1 MQRATAPCIT
11 HRRAGQ
17 KHDDKTGHPRPKG
30 PSMRLRAPV
39 TDARHEDILELEP
52 LLRRVVGARVRD
64 PDTVDDLVQE
74 ALARVIAVRGRL
86 DDEAVTPYAI
96 VTARNLVTSL
106 TREQERGRRH
116 QPRLV
121 DLSEPERPEDAALR
135 QEEAAAVEAALAEL
149 PDHEREAVVAHEVEG
164 VDTATLAEARRSTP
178 GAVGVQLART
188 RARLRLDYLLA
199 LRRVELP
206 TPRCRP
212 VLLALSA
219 GDRRRQLVLDA
230 GGHLMQC
237 PTCASLSR
245 PLVERRRSIAVL
257 LPLLALWWL
266 WRRLQA
272 WVRRRPVLA
281 SLTASA
287 VAVTGLVVVPPLVER
302 DQAPRPAPT
311 TTTVPPGAAARPAA
325 PGGGGGSGVR
335 LVVPGRSLLPVPGR
349 EVLARHAG
357 QRVRGEHVPARG
369 VYADEGFWVGTSD
382 GDQLWV
388 QLIGRGESP
397 FRVRAG
403 QRASFTGRLV
413 PNPPGFAERVGMVPE
428 EGAALAGRQGHH
440 IEVAYGDITLEP

>member
-1 MQRATAPCIT
+1 
-11 HRRAGQ
+11 
-17 KHDDKTGHPRPKG
+17 
-30 PSMRLRAPV
+30 MRFRAP
-39 TDARHEDILELEP
+39 DIDRRDQEITELEP
-52 LLRRVVGARVRD
+52 LLRRVVGARVGD

-106 TREQERGRRH
+106 ARERERSRRH

-121 DLSEPERPEDAALR
+121 DLREPERPEDAALR
-135 QEEAAAVEAALAEL
+135 REEAAAVEAALAEL

-219 GDRRRQLVLDA
+219 GDRRRQLALDA

-287 VAVTGLVVVPPLVER
+287 VAVTGLVLVPPLVGR

-311 TTTVPPGAAARPAA
+311 TTTLPPGAAARPGASG
-325 PGGGGGSGVR
+325 GGGGGSGVR

-369 VYADEGFWVGTSD
+369 VYADEGFWVGTGD

-397 FRVRAG
+397 FQVRPG

-440 IEVAYGDITLEP
+440 IEVDYGDITLEP

>member
-1 MQRATAPCIT
+1 
-11 HRRAGQ
+11 
-17 KHDDKTGHPRPKG
+17 
-30 PSMRLRAPV
+30 MRLRAST

-52 LLRRVVGARVRD
+52 MLRRVVGARVRD

-86 DDEAVTPYAI
+86 DEEAVAPYAI

-106 TREQERGRRH
+106 AREEERGRRH
-116 QPRLV
+116 RPRLV
-121 DLSEPERPEDAALR
+121 DPSEPERPEDAALR
-135 QEEAAAVEAALAEL
+135 NEEATAVEAALAGL
-149 PDHEREAVVAHEVEG
+149 PDHEREVVVAHEVEG

-178 GAVGVQLART
+178 GAVGTQLART

-219 GDRRRQLVLDA
+219 GDRRRQLALDA

-266 WRRLQA
+266 WRRIQA
-272 WVRRRPVLA
+272 WASRRPVLA
-281 SLTASA
+281 SLTAVS
-287 VAVTGLVVVPPLVER
+287 VVTAAGLVLVPPLVGR
-302 DQAPRPAPT
+302 DQAPQPAPT
-311 TTTVPPGAAARPAA
+311 TTTLPPSAAAPSPAGT
-325 PGGGGGSGVR
+325 GGGGGSGVR

-357 QRVRGEHVPARG
+357 QPVRGVNVPARG
-369 VYADEGFWVGTSD
+369 VYADEGFWAGTGS

-388 QLIGRGESP
+388 RLVGQGESP
-397 FRVRAG
+397 FRVRPG
-403 QRASFTGRLV
+403 LRATFTGRLV
-413 PNPPGFAERVGMVPE
+413 PNPPGFAEQVGMVPA
-428 EGAALAGRQGHH
+428 EGAAMVERQGYH
-440 IEVAYGDITLEP
+440 IEVAYDDIDLEP

>member
-1 MQRATAPCIT
+1 
-11 HRRAGQ
+11 
-17 KHDDKTGHPRPKG
+17 
-30 PSMRLRAPV
+30 MRLRTSA

-86 DDEAVTPYAI
+86 DDEAVAPYAI

-106 TREQERGRRH
+106 AREEERGRRH
-116 QPRLV
+116 RPRLV
-121 DLSEPERPEDAALR
+121 DPSEPERPEDAALR
-135 QEEAAAVEAALAEL
+135 NEEAAAVEAALAGL
-149 PDHEREAVVAHEVEG
+149 PEHEREVVVAHEVHG
-164 VDTATLAEARRSTP
+164 VDTATLAEARSSTP
-178 GAVGVQLART
+178 GAVGVQLAR
-188 RARLRLDYLLA
+188 ARA

-206 TPRCRP
+206 TARCRP

-219 GDRRRQLVLDA
+219 GDRRRQLALDA

-266 WRRLQA
+266 WRRIQA
-272 WVRRRPVLA
+272 WVRRRPVMA
-281 SLTASA
+281 SVTAVSA
-287 VAVTGLVVVPPLVER
+287 VAVTGLVLVPPLVER

-311 TTTVPPGAAARPAA
+311 TTTLPPAAAAGR
-325 PGGGGGSGVR
+325 GGGGTGVR

-357 QRVRGEHVPARG
+357 QRVRGVHVPARG
-369 VYADEGFWVGTSD
+369 VDADEGFWAGTGS

-388 QLIGRGESP
+388 QLVGRGESP
-397 FRVRAG
+397 FRVRSG

-413 PNPPGFAERVGMVPE
+413 PNPPGFARRAGIVPA
-428 EGAALAGRQGHH
+428 EGAALVERQGHH
-440 IEVAYGDITLEP
+440 IEVAYADITREP

>member
-1 MQRATAPCIT
+1 
-11 HRRAGQ
+11 
-17 KHDDKTGHPRPKG
+17 
-30 PSMRLRAPV
+30 MRLRAPV
-39 TDARHEDILELEP
+39 ADARDEEILELEA

-64 PDTVDDLVQE
+64 RDTVDDLVQE

-86 DDEAVTPYAI
+86 DDEAVTPYAV
-96 VTARNLVTSL
+96 VTARNLVASL
-106 TREQERGRRH
+106 AREQERSRRH

-121 DLSEPERPEDAALR
+121 DLGEPERPEEAALR
-135 QEEAAAVEAALAEL
+135 REEAAAVDAALARL
-149 PDHEREAVVAHEVEG
+149 PEHEREAVVAHEVEG
-164 VDTATLAEARRSTP
+164 VDTATLAEQRRSTP
-178 GAVGVQLART
+178 GAVGTQLART

-206 TPRCRP
+206 TARCRP

-219 GDRRRQLVLDA
+219 GDRRRQLALDA
-230 GGHLMQC
+230 GGHLLRC

-266 WRRLQA
+266 WRQVQA
-272 WVRRRPVLA
+272 WARRRPVLA
-281 SLTASA
+281 SLAAASA
-287 VAVTGLVVVPPLVER
+287 VTVTGLVLVPPLVER

-311 TTTVPPGAAARPAA
+311 TTTLPPVAAA
-325 PGGGGGSGVR
+325 PGPAGQGGGSGVR

-357 QRVRGEHVPARG
+357 QPVRGVNVPTRG
-369 VYADEGFWVGTSD
+369 VYADEGFWAGTGD
-382 GDQLWV
+382 GDRLWV
-388 QLIGRGESP
+388 QLVGRGESP
-397 FRVRAG
+397 FQVRPG

-413 PNPPGFAERVGMVPE
+413 PSPPGFARRVGMVPS
-428 EGAALAGRQGHH
+428 EGAALSGRQGHH

>member
-1 MQRATAPCIT
+1 
-11 HRRAGQ
+11 
-17 KHDDKTGHPRPKG
+17 
-30 PSMRLRAPV
+30 MRLRAPV
-39 TDARHEDILELEP
+39 TAARHEDILELEP
-52 LLRRVVGARVRD
+52 TLRRVVGARVRD

-86 DDEAVTPYAI
+86 DDEALAPYAI

-106 TREQERGRRH
+106 AREEERGRRH
-116 QPRLV
+116 RPRLV
-121 DLSEPERPEDAALR
+121 DPTDPERPEDAALR
-135 QEEAAAVEAALAEL
+135 QEEAAAVEAALSRL

-206 TPRCRP
+206 TARCRP
-212 VLLALSA
+212 VLLALSM
-219 GDRRRQLVLDA
+219 GDRRRQLALDA

-266 WRRLQA
+266 WRRIQA
-272 WVRRRPVLA
+272 WASRKPVLA
-281 SLTASA
+281 SLAAVSA
-287 VAVTGLVVVPPLVER
+287 ATVTGLVLVPPLVER

-311 TTTVPPGAAARPAA
+311 TTTLPPGATA
-325 PGGGGGSGVR
+325 PGGGGGGSGVR

-357 QRVRGEHVPARG
+357 QRVRGVNVPTRG
-369 VYADEGFWVGTSD
+369 VYADEGFWAGTGT

-388 QLIGRGESP
+388 QLAGRGESP
-397 FRVRAG
+397 FRVRPG
-403 QRASFTGRLV
+403 QRATFTGRLV
-413 PNPPGFAERVGMVPE
+413 PSPPGFAERVGMVPS
-428 EGAALAGRQGHH
+428 EGASLAGRQAHH
-440 IEVAYGDITLEP
+440 IEVAYADITLEP

>member
-1 MQRATAPCIT
+1 
-11 HRRAGQ
+11 
-17 KHDDKTGHPRPKG
+17 
-30 PSMRLRAPV
+30 MRLRTSA

-86 DDEAVTPYAI
+86 DDEAVAPYAI

-106 TREQERGRRH
+106 AREEERGRRH
-116 QPRLV
+116 RPRLV
-121 DLSEPERPEDAALR
+121 DPSEPERPEDAALR
-135 QEEAAAVEAALAEL
+135 NEEAAAVEAALAGL
-149 PDHEREAVVAHEVEG
+149 PDHEREAVVAHEVHG
-164 VDTATLAEARRSTP
+164 VDTATLAEARSSTP

-206 TPRCRP
+206 TARCRP

-219 GDRRRQLVLDA
+219 GDRRRQLALDA

-266 WRRLQA
+266 WRRIQA
-272 WVRRRPVLA
+272 WARRRPVMA
-281 SLTASA
+281 SVTAVSA
-287 VAVTGLVVVPPLVER
+287 VAVTGLVLVPPLVER

-311 TTTVPPGAAARPAA
+311 TTTLPPPAAA
-325 PGGGGGSGVR
+325 PGPGGGGSGVR

-357 QRVRGEHVPARG
+357 QRVRGVHVPARG
-369 VYADEGFWVGTSD
+369 VYADEGFWAGTGS

-388 QLIGRGESP
+388 RLVGRGESP
-397 FRVRAG
+397 FRVRSG

-413 PNPPGFAERVGMVPE
+413 PNPPGFAQRAGIVPA
-428 EGAALAGRQGHH
+428 EGAALVERQGHH
-440 IEVAYGDITLEP
+440 IEVAYADITLEP

>member
-1 MQRATAPCIT
+1 
-11 HRRAGQ
+11 
-17 KHDDKTGHPRPKG
+17 
-30 PSMRLRAPV
+30 MRLRAST

-106 TREQERGRRH
+106 TREEERARRH
-116 QPRLV
+116 RPRLV
-121 DLSEPERPEDAALR
+121 DPSEPERPEDVALR
-135 QEEAAAVEAALAEL
+135 SEEAAAVEAALANL
-149 PDHEREAVVAHEVEG
+149 PDHERDAVVAHEVEG

-206 TPRCRP
+206 TARCRP

-219 GDRRRQLVLDA
+219 GDRRRQLALDA

-266 WRRLQA
+266 WRRIQA
-272 WVRRRPVLA
+272 WAQRRPVLA
-281 SLTASA
+281 SLTAVSA
-287 VAVTGLVVVPPLVER
+287 ATVTGLVLVPPLVER

-311 TTTVPPGAAARPAA
+311 TTTLPPSAAAPGAPS

-349 EVLARHAG
+349 AVLARHAG
-357 QRVRGEHVPARG
+357 QRVRGVNVPVRG
-369 VYADEGFWVGTSD
+369 VYADEGFWVGTGG

-388 QLIGRGESP
+388 RLVGQGESP
-397 FRVRAG
+397 FRVRPG
-403 QRASFTGRLV
+403 QRVSFTGRLV
-413 PNPPGFAERVGMVPE
+413 PNPPGFARQVGIVPE
-428 EGAALAGRQGHH
+428 EGAALAERQGHH
-440 IEVAYGDITLEP
+440 IEVAYADITLDP

>member
-1 MQRATAPCIT
+1 
-11 HRRAGQ
+11 
-17 KHDDKTGHPRPKG
+17 
-30 PSMRLRAPV
+30 MRLRAPV
-39 TDARHEDILELEP
+39 TAARHEDILELEP
-52 LLRRVVGARVRD
+52 TLRRVVGARVRD

-86 DDEAVTPYAI
+86 DDEALAPYAI

-106 TREQERGRRH
+106 AREEERGRRH
-116 QPRLV
+116 RPRLV
-121 DLSEPERPEDAALR
+121 DPTEPERPEDAALR
-135 QEEAAAVEAALAEL
+135 QEEAAAVEAALSRL

-206 TPRCRP
+206 TARCRP
-212 VLLALSA
+212 VLLALSM
-219 GDRRRQLVLDA
+219 GDRRRQLALDA

-245 PLVERRRSIAVL
+245 PLIERRRSIAVL

-266 WRRLQA
+266 WRRIQA
-272 WVRRRPVLA
+272 WASRKPVLA
-281 SLTASA
+281 SLAAVSA
-287 VAVTGLVVVPPLVER
+287 ATVTGLVLVPPLVER
-302 DQAPRPAPT
+302 DQAPQPAPT
-311 TTTVPPGAAARPAA
+311 TTTLPPGAPA
-325 PGGGGGSGVR
+325 PGGGGGGSGVR

-357 QRVRGEHVPARG
+357 QRVRGVNVPTRG
-369 VYADEGFWVGTSD
+369 VYADEGFWAGTGT

-388 QLIGRGESP
+388 QLAGRGESP
-397 FRVRAG
+397 FRVRPG

-413 PNPPGFAERVGMVPE
+413 PSPPGFAERVGMVPS
-428 EGAALAGRQGHH
+428 EGATLAGRQAHH
-440 IEVAYGDITLEP
+440 IEVAYADITLEP

>member
-1 MQRATAPCIT
+1 
-11 HRRAGQ
+11 
-17 KHDDKTGHPRPKG
+17 
-30 PSMRLRAPV
+30 MRLRAPV

-52 LLRRVVGARVRD
+52 MLRRVVGARVRD

-86 DDEAVTPYAI
+86 DDEAVAPYAI

-106 TREQERGRRH
+106 AREEERSRRH
-116 QPRLV
+116 RPRLI
-121 DLSEPERPEDAALR
+121 DPSEPERPEDAALR
-135 QEEAAAVEAALAEL
+135 REEAAAVEAALAGL

-164 VDTATLAEARRSTP
+164 VDTATLAGARQSTP
-178 GAVGVQLART
+178 GAVGTQLART

-206 TPRCRP
+206 TARCRP

-219 GDRRRQLVLDA
+219 GDRRRQLTLDA

-245 PLVERRRSIAVL
+245 PLIERRRSIAVL

-266 WRRLQA
+266 WRRIQA
-272 WVRRRPVLA
+272 WAGRRPVLA
-281 SLTASA
+281 SLAAVSVATA
-287 VAVTGLVVVPPLVER
+287 TGLVLVPPLVER
-302 DQAPRPAPT
+302 GQAPRPAPT
-311 TTTVPPGAAARPAA
+311 TTTLPPPAAAPGSAT

-357 QRVRGEHVPARG
+357 QRVRGVNVPARG
-369 VYADEGFWVGTSD
+369 VYADEGFWVGTGGD
-382 GDQLWV
+382 DQLWV
-388 QLIGRGESP
+388 QLVGRGESP
-397 FRVRAG
+397 FQVRPG
-403 QRASFTGRLV
+403 QRATFTGRLV
-413 PNPPGFAERVGMVPE
+413 PSPPGFAERVGMVPE
-428 EGAALAGRQGHH
+428 EGATLAGRQAHH
-440 IEVAYGDITLEP
+440 IEVAYADITLAP

>member
-1 MQRATAPCIT
+1 
-11 HRRAGQ
+11 
-17 KHDDKTGHPRPKG
+17 
-30 PSMRLRAPV
+30 MRTRAPAS
-39 TDARHEDILELEP
+39 DAQHQDILELQP
-52 LLRRVVGARVRD
+52 LLRRVVGARMRD
-64 PDTVDDLVQE
+64 PDTVEDLVQE
-74 ALARVIAVRGRL
+74 ALARVIAARERL

-106 TREQERGRRH
+106 AREEERGRRH
-116 QPRLV
+116 RPRLV

-135 QEEAAAVEAALAEL
+135 QEEAAAVEAALAGL
-149 PDHEREAVVAHEVEG
+149 PDHERDAVVAHEVEG

-219 GDRRRQLVLDA
+219 GDRRRQLALDA
-230 GGHLMQC
+230 GGHLMEC

-245 PLVERRRSIAVL
+245 PLVERRRSIAML

-266 WRRLQA
+266 WRRIQA
-272 WVRRRPVLA
+272 WARQRPVLA
-281 SLTASA
+281 SLTAASA
-287 VAVTGLVVVPPLVER
+287 VTVAGLVLVPPLVAP

-311 TTTVPPGAAARPAA
+311 TTTLPPPAAA

-357 QRVRGEHVPARG
+357 QRVRGVNVPARG
-369 VYADEGFWVGTSD
+369 VYADEGFWVGTGA

-388 QLIGRGESP
+388 QLVGRGESP
-397 FRVRAG
+397 FRVRSG
-403 QRASFTGRLV
+403 QRANFSGRLV
-413 PNPPGFAERVGMVPE
+413 PNPPGFAQRVGMVPS
-428 EGAALAGRQGHH
+428 EGAALAQRQGHH
-440 IEVAYGDITLEP
+440 IEVAYADITLEP

>member
-1 MQRATAPCIT
+1 
-11 HRRAGQ
+11 
-17 KHDDKTGHPRPKG
+17 
-30 PSMRLRAPV
+30 MRLRTPV
-39 TDARHEDILELEP
+39 SGARHEDILELEP

-86 DDEAVTPYAI
+86 DDEAVAPYAI

-106 TREQERGRRH
+106 AREEERSRRH
-116 QPRLV
+116 RPRLV
-121 DLSEPERPEDAALR
+121 DPSEPERPEDAALR
-135 QEEAAAVEAALAEL
+135 QEEAAAVETALAGL

-164 VDTATLAEARRSTP
+164 VDTATLAEARQSTP

-206 TPRCRP
+206 TARCRP

-219 GDRRRQLVLDA
+219 GDRRQQLALDA

-266 WRRLQA
+266 WRRVQA
-272 WVRRRPVLA
+272 WVRRKPVLA
-281 SLTASA
+281 SLAAASVVT
-287 VAVTGLVVVPPLVER
+287 VAGLVLVPPLVGR

-311 TTTVPPGAAARPAA
+311 TTTRPPAAA
-325 PGGGGGSGVR
+325 
-335 LVVPGRSLLPVPGR
+335 
-349 EVLARHAG
+349 
-357 QRVRGEHVPARG
+357 
-369 VYADEGFWVGTSD
+369 
-382 GDQLWV
+382 
-388 QLIGRGESP
+388 GRGCGWSCP
-397 FRVRAG
+397 
-403 QRASFTGRLV
+403 
-413 PNPPGFAERVGMVPE
+413 
-428 EGAALAGRQGHH
+428 AGRCCRFRAARSWPGMPGSRSG
-440 IEVAYGDITLEP
+440 A

>member
-1 MQRATAPCIT
+1 
-11 HRRAGQ
+11 
-17 KHDDKTGHPRPKG
+17 
-30 PSMRLRAPV
+30 MRFRAPP
-39 TDARHEDILELEP
+39 TDTLDEELTELEP

-106 TREQERGRRH
+106 ARERERGRRH

-135 QEEAAAVEAALAEL
+135 REEAEAVEAALAEL

-164 VDTATLAEARRSTP
+164 VDTATLAEARSSTP

-219 GDRRRQLVLDA
+219 GDRRRQLALDA

-257 LPLLALWWL
+257 APLLALWWL

-287 VAVTGLVVVPPLVER
+287 VAVTGLVLVPPLVER
-302 DQAPRPAPT
+302 DQAPPPAPT
-311 TTTVPPGAAARPAA
+311 TTTLPPPAAAP
-325 PGGGGGSGVR
+325 GGGGSGVR

-349 EVLARHAG
+349 KVLAKHAG

-369 VYADEGFWVGTSD
+369 VYADEGFWVGTGT

-388 QLIGRGESP
+388 QLVGRGESP
-397 FRVRAG
+397 FQVRPG

-413 PNPPGFAERVGMVPE
+413 PNPPGFARRVGMVPE

-440 IEVAYGDITLEP
+440 IEVAYDDITLEP

>member
-17 KHDDKTGHPRPKG
+17 KHDDKTGHLSRTG
-30 PSMRLRAPV
+30 ASMRIRAAAAE
-39 TDARHEDILELEP
+39 ARDQDILELEP
-52 LLRRVVGARVRD
+52 LLRRVVGARVCD

-287 VAVTGLVVVPPLVER
+287 VAVTGLVLVPPLVER
-302 DQAPRPAPT
+302 DQAAR
-311 TTTVPPGAAARPAA
+311 PGAPG
-325 PGGGGGSGVR
+325 GGGGGSGVR

-382 GDQLWV
+382 RDQLWV

-440 IEVAYGDITLEP
+440 IEVAYGDI

>member
-1 MQRATAPCIT
+1 
-11 HRRAGQ
+11 
-17 KHDDKTGHPRPKG
+17 
-30 PSMRLRAPV
+30 MRFRAPA
-39 TDARHEDILELEP
+39 TDARQEAILELEP

-86 DDEAVTPYAI
+86 DEEAVAPYAI

-106 TREQERGRRH
+106 AREEERSRRH
-116 QPRLV
+116 RPRLV
-121 DLSEPERPEDAALR
+121 DLSEPERPEEAALR
-135 QEEAAAVEAALAEL
+135 QEEAAAVEAALAGL

-188 RARLRLDYLLA
+188 RARLRLDYVLA
-199 LRRVELP
+199 LRGVDLP

-219 GDRRRQLVLDA
+219 GDRRRQLALDA

-237 PTCASLSR
+237 PTCAELSR
-245 PLVERRRSIAVL
+245 PLVERRRSIAML
-257 LPLLALWWL
+257 LPFLALWWL
-266 WRRLQA
+266 WRQFQA
-272 WVRRRPVLA
+272 WARRRPVLA
-281 SLTASA
+281 SLAAVSA
-287 VAVTGLVVVPPLVER
+287 VTMTGLVLVPPLVQR
-302 DQAPRPAPT
+302 DQAPRPVSPT
-311 TTTVPPGAAARPAA
+311 TTLPPPAAGPGTAA
-325 PGGGGGSGVR
+325 PGGGGGGGQGVR

-357 QRVRGEHVPARG
+357 QRVRGVHVPARG
-369 VYADEGFWVGTSD
+369 VYADEGFWAGTGD

-397 FRVRAG
+397 FQVRSG
-403 QRASFTGRLV
+403 RRASFTGRLV
-413 PNPPGFAERVGMVPE
+413 PNPPGFARRVGMLPA
-428 EGAALAGRQGHH
+428 EGATLADRQGYH
-440 IEVAYGDITLEP
+440 IEVAYADLTLEP

>member
-1 MQRATAPCIT
+1 
-11 HRRAGQ
+11 
-17 KHDDKTGHPRPKG
+17 
-30 PSMRLRAPV
+30 MRLRAPV
-39 TDARHEDILELEP
+39 SDARHQDILELEP

-86 DDEAVTPYAI
+86 DDEAVAPYAI

-106 TREQERGRRH
+106 AREEERSRRH
-116 QPRLV
+116 RPRLV
-121 DLSEPERPEDAALR
+121 DPSEPERPEDAALR
-135 QEEAAAVEAALAEL
+135 QEEAAAVEAALAGL

-164 VDTATLAEARRSTP
+164 VDTATLAEARQSTP

-206 TPRCRP
+206 TARCRP

-219 GDRRRQLVLDA
+219 GDRRRQLALDA

-237 PTCASLSR
+237 PTCAELSR

-257 LPLLALWWL
+257 LPFLALWWL
-266 WRRLQA
+266 WRRFQA
-272 WVRRRPVLA
+272 WARRRPVTA
-281 SLTASA
+281 SLAAVSA
-287 VAVTGLVVVPPLVER
+287 VTVTGLVLVPPLVHR
-302 DQAPRPAPT
+302 DQAAPPAPT
-311 TTTVPPGAAARPAA
+311 TTTLPPRAAGPPATA
-325 PGGGGGSGVR
+325 GGGGGGSGVR

-349 EVLARHAG
+349 EALARHAG
-357 QRVRGEHVPARG
+357 QRVRGVHVPTRG
-369 VYADEGFWVGTSD
+369 VYADEGFWAGTGD

-397 FRVRAG
+397 FRVRPG

-413 PNPPGFAERVGMVPE
+413 PNPPGFARRVGMVPS
-428 EGAALAGRQGHH
+428 EGAALTDRQGYH
-440 IEVAYGDITLEP
+440 IEVAYADITLER

>member
-1 MQRATAPCIT
+1 
-11 HRRAGQ
+11 
-17 KHDDKTGHPRPKG
+17 
-30 PSMRLRAPV
+30 MRFRAPAA
-39 TDARHEDILELEP
+39 DAREEDILELEP

-64 PDTVDDLVQE
+64 PDAVDDLVQE
-74 ALARVIAVRGRL
+74 ALTRVIAVRGRL

-96 VTARNLVTSL
+96 VTARNLVTSMA
-106 TREQERGRRH
+106 REAERLRHH

-121 DLSEPERPEDAALR
+121 DPSEPERPEDAALR
-135 QEEAAAVEAALAEL
+135 REEADAVEVALAGL
-149 PDHEREAVVAHEVEG
+149 PDHERETVVAHEVEG

-219 GDRRRQLVLDA
+219 GDRRRQLALDA

-281 SLTASA
+281 SLTAASA
-287 VAVTGLVVVPPLVER
+287 VAVTGLVLVPPLVGR
-302 DQAPRPAPT
+302 DQAPPPAPT
-311 TTTVPPGAAARPAA
+311 TTLPPGAAPGSAA

-369 VYADEGFWVGTSD
+369 VYADEGFWVGTGD

-397 FRVRAG
+397 FRVRPG

-413 PNPPGFAERVGMVPE
+413 PNPSGFARRVGMVPE

-440 IEVAYGDITLEP
+440 IEVAYDDITLEP

>member
-1 MQRATAPCIT
+1 
-11 HRRAGQ
+11 
-17 KHDDKTGHPRPKG
+17 
-30 PSMRLRAPV
+30 MRLRAPV
-39 TDARHEDILELEP
+39 GDARHEDILELEP

-74 ALARVIAVRGRL
+74 ALARVIAVRDRL
-86 DDEAVTPYAI
+86 DDDALAPYAI
-96 VTARNLVTSL
+96 VTARNLVTSMA
-106 TREQERGRRH
+106 REEERGRRH
-116 QPRLV
+116 RPRLV
-121 DLSEPERPEDAALR
+121 DPSEPERPEDAALR
-135 QEEAAAVEAALAEL
+135 QEEAAAVETALSRL
-149 PDHEREAVVAHEVEG
+149 PDHEREVVVAHEVEG

-206 TPRCRP
+206 TARCRP
-212 VLLALSA
+212 VLLALSM
-219 GDRRRQLVLDA
+219 GDRRRQLALDA

-266 WRRLQA
+266 WRRFQA
-272 WVRRRPVLA
+272 WASRRPVLA
-281 SLTASA
+281 SLAAVSA
-287 VAVTGLVVVPPLVER
+287 ATVTGLVLVPPLVER

-311 TTTVPPGAAARPAA
+311 TTTLPPGAAPGQGA

-357 QRVRGEHVPARG
+357 QRVRGVNVPARG
-369 VYADEGFWVGTSD
+369 VYADEGFWAGTGS

-397 FRVRAG
+397 FRVRPG

-413 PNPPGFAERVGMVPE
+413 PSPPGFAERVGVVPS
-428 EGAALAGRQGHH
+428 EGAVLAGRQAHH
-440 IEVAYGDITLEP
+440 IEVAYDDIALEP

>member
-1 MQRATAPCIT
+1 
-11 HRRAGQ
+11 
-17 KHDDKTGHPRPKG
+17 
-30 PSMRLRAPV
+30 MRIRAPAN
-39 TDARHEDILELEP
+39 DARHQDILELEP

-74 ALARVIAVRGRL
+74 ALARVIAVRERL

-106 TREQERGRRH
+106 AREQERGRRH
-116 QPRLV
+116 RPRLV

-149 PDHEREAVVAHEVEG
+149 PDHEREVVVAHEVEG

-206 TPRCRP
+206 TARCRP

-219 GDRRRQLVLDA
+219 GDRRRQLALDA
-230 GGHLMQC
+230 GDHLMEC

-266 WRRLQA
+266 WRRIQA
-272 WVRRRPVLA
+272 WARRRPVLA
-281 SLTASA
+281 SLTAASA
-287 VAVTGLVVVPPLVER
+287 VTVAGLVLAPPLVTP

-311 TTTVPPGAAARPAA
+311 TTTLPPPAAAA
-325 PGGGGGSGVR
+325 GGGGSGVR

-357 QRVRGEHVPARG
+357 QRVRGVNVPARG
-369 VYADEGFWVGTSD
+369 VYADEGFWVGTGA

-388 QLIGRGESP
+388 RLVGRGESP
-397 FRVRAG
+397 FRVWAG
-403 QRASFTGRLV
+403 QRANFTGRLV
-413 PNPPGFAERVGMVPE
+413 PNPTGFAQWVGMVPS
-428 EGAALAGRQGHH
+428 EGAALAQRQGHH
-440 IEVAYGDITLEP
+440 IEVAYADITLEP